1 MLDEQF
7 TESEQ
12 TKPFHEPL
20 PADRVYMIPIWL
32 GISLFGAY
40 ALSCIASSSGE
51 KVNAVW
57 LIVAAICTFTVGYRF
72 YSKFIAAKIFEL
84 KDSNI
89 TPAQKFDD
97 GKDYVPTHKWVLFG
111 HHFAA
116 IAGAGPLVGPILAA
130 QFGYLPGT
138 LWIIGGVVLAGA
150 VQDFVIL
157 CASMRR
163 RGQSLGKMAK
173 EEISPLAGTVALVA
187 ILLIM
192 MILMAVLALVIVNA
206 LKSSPWG
213 AFT

>member
-1 MLDEQF
+1 M
-7 TESEQ
+7 
-12 TKPFHEPL
+12 
-20 PADRVYMIPIWL
+20 
-32 GISLFGAY
+32 
-40 ALSCIASSSGE
+40 C
-51 KVNAVW
+51 
-57 LIVAAICTFTVGYRF
+57 
-72 YSKFIAAKIFEL
+72 
-84 KDSNI
+84 
-89 TPAQKFDD
+89 
-97 GKDYVPTHKWVLFG
+97 PTHKWVLFG

-138 LWIIGGVVLAGA
+138 FWIIVGVVLAGA

-213 AFT
+213 AFTLLMTVPIALFVGSYSCAFYVKTKCSKDRSSASRSQCSPWWPASGWPRILLYQRFSL